1 MDNCTHPIPE
11 SSIYDMAGA
20 LANAERAANILE
32 TWMTNTRQ
40 CNDKALALVVA
51 AVATAAGAVFEHV
64 QDLSDSD
71 SSSDNPVLEVGSE
84 VENKIEDEVESRD
97 NDKDDADA
105 DADDEHDE
113 TNEDGPDTPSVENS
127 GAEDLPRVTPA
138 PTANTGKRATPAS
151 DPVIDKVAARASSNR
166 ALLKTMKVVAAGE
179 ASREQLDFFQQ
190 HIDELEKEQE
200 ASAAN
205 TRSKK
210 PRLAEEKTQSLKRS
224 SIDVDPQSLTDSS
237 ILDLTAQAQSDRR
250 FKNTLKTVA
259 AGDAT
264 QDQLDTLQTRI
275 EEAQSKNNQGVS
287 SRKRKGQTKDKKST
301 KKRREEGRRYYNGIV
316 FQDQNFKLQ
325 GDVKR

>member
-1 MDNCTHPIPE
+1 
-11 SSIYDMAGA
+11 MAGA

-40 CNDKALALVVA
+40 RNDKALALVIA

-71 SSSDNPVLEVGSE
+71 SSSDNPVLEVDSE
-84 VENKIEDEVESRD
+84 AENRIEDEVESKD
-97 NDKDDADA
+97 NDKDDA

-113 TNEDGPDTPSVENS
+113 TNEDGPDTPSVENP
-127 GAEDLPRVTPA
+127 GAEDLPRVTLA

-166 ALLKTMKVVAAGE
+166 ALLKTLKVVAAGE
-179 ASREQLDFFQQ
+179 ASREQLDFFQR

-200 ASAAN
+200 APAAN

-250 FKNTLKTVA
+250 FKNTLKAVA

-301 KKRREEGRRYYNGIV
+301 KKRRG
-316 FQDQNFKLQ
+316 KSP
-325 GDVKR
+325 

>member
-1 MDNCTHPIPE
+1 
-11 SSIYDMAGA
+11 MAGA
-20 LANAERAANILE
+20 LANVERAANILE

-40 CNDKALALVVA
+40 RNDKALALVVA

-71 SSSDNPVLEVGSE
+71 SSSDNPVLEVDSE
-84 VENKIEDEVESRD
+84 AENRIEDEVESKD
-97 NDKDDADA
+97 NDKDDA

-166 ALLKTMKVVAAGE
+166 ALLKTLKVVAAGE

-200 ASAAN
+200 APAAN

-250 FKNTLKTVA
+250 FKNTLKAVA

-287 SRKRKGQTKDKKST
+287 SRKRKGQMKDKKST
-301 KKRREEGRRYYNGIV
+301 KKRRGKRRA
-316 FQDQNFKLQ
+316 
-325 GDVKR
+325 